1 MANVFV
7 SFYIFIYCIF
17 CRFYFFF
24 VYCHVNSNFRALSFT
39 FDLVWAQV
47 SVSVSVLYVSLAL
60 AVCLLLFIVPSSV
73 CRTFCLYEAYM
84 CMCVCV
90 WVCMW
95 MCLCVACSCHLT
107 VNSNYHLIYRCHRY
121 GCRLSVPQLDC
132 STFWARFV
140 EVNLLRKRKPLP
152 YTVILALIFGQKEED
167 STTCWRFANKQTGES

>member
-84 CMCVCV
+84 CMCVGV
-90 WVCMW
+90 YVNVFVC
-95 MCLCVACSCHLT
+95 CLFVSL
-107 VNSNYHLIYRCHRY
+107 NGKFKLPFNLSLSPLW
-121 GCRLSVPQLDC
+121 LSVPQLDC

>member
-1 MANVFV
+1 MANVLV

-84 CMCVCV
+84 CMCVGV
-90 WVCMW
+90 YVNVFVC
-95 MCLCVACSCHLT
+95 CLFVSLNGKFKLPFNLSLSPLWLSPVGSPARLLDILGPFCRGEFIEETETLAV
-107 VNSNYHLIYRCHRY
+107 HRY
-121 GCRLSVPQLDC
+121 PCAHIWPKGRGLDDMLTLC
-132 STFWARFV
+132 QQANWR
-140 EVNLLRKRKPLP
+140 
-152 YTVILALIFGQKEED
+152 ILI
-167 STTCWRFANKQTGES
+167 